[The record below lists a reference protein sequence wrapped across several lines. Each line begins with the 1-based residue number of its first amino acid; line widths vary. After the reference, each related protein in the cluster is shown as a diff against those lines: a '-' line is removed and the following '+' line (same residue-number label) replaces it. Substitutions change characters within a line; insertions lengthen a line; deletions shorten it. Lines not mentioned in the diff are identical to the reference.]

1 MSAGPRAVG
10 AAGRADP
17 QGFAKLLE
25 TWKKVNGSKM
35 CQENCTVHMNDTLKA
50 KFEYFPPRKCA
61 KQTVAGMN
69 WEVTGDHTS
78 DVSHWTWR
86 EKEGSRLE
94 AALGSSQEI
103 WLLTFAQ

>member
-1 MSAGPRAVG
+1 MG
-10 AAGRADP
+10 AAGWADP

-50 KFEYFPPRKCA
+50 KFEYFPTRKCA
-61 KQTVAGMN
+61 KQNVAGMN
-69 WEVTGDHTS
+69 WEVTGDRTS
-78 DVSHWTWR
+78 DVSDWTWG

-94 AALGSSQEI
+94 AALGSSQGI
-103 WLLTFAQ
+103 WLLIFVQ